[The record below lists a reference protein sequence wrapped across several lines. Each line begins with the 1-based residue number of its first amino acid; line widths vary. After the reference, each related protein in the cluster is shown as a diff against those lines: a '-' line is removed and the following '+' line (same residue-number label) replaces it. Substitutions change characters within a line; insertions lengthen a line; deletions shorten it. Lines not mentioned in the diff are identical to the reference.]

1 VRIRNNRNRVQPHF
15 QLLLLN
21 GAGKSNL
28 ISFFRMLQS
37 LTGGRLADYVRDS
50 GGIGDLLHNGRKATK
65 QMEFQTRFGSR
76 GYRFTLK
83 PGPGEGF
90 ALADEARYYEPGST
104 GWWVLGSRGDHSSV
118 EFVDRSHSG

>member
-1 VRIRNNRNRVQPHF
+1 MADSLDKLTIRGFKSIRELKDFELKDLNIFVGA
-15 QLLLLN
+15 N

-37 LTGGRLADYVRDS
+37 LIEGSLSDYVRGS
-50 GGIGDLLHNGRKATK
+50 GGISDLLHNGRKATK
-65 QMEFQTRFGSR
+65 QMEFETRFGQR

-90 ALADEARYYEPGST
+90 ELTDEARYYAHGTT
-104 GWWVLGSRGDHSSV
+104 GWW
-118 EFVDRSHSG
+118 